1 MFSRRFSKDVPGW
14 QPAAEAACGA
24 LTGISSSLKL
34 AIVTGNEDLYRR
46 IEASFADDGID
57 CQRIDPERESVVR
70 SLQRD
75 TYSAVL
81 YDVGQSVSNAQTLL
95 EWRACH
101 ADLALPLVVMA
112 RISSSEMLQLFRA
125 GAEDVVLHP
134 FDMSELHARTHALLW
149 RSGALGHQRQRIQLG
164 PCVLDMATR
173 AGLLHGAPVK
183 LTCNEFTMA
192 WLLFSKAGECVS
204 RKQIA
209 SAVWGCAE
217 DIVGRPLEQYIY
229 RLRKKLRLDDDSG
242 LRLRTVY
249 ARGYVLEVVEVPQA
263 ADVRDVPDMPEV
275 LDVFEQHRMPV
286 AMAPLHIEDVEF
298 TS

>member
-1 MFSRRFSKDVPGW
+1 MLSRRFSKDMPGW
-14 QPAAEAACGA
+14 QPTAAVSRDASP
-24 LTGISSSLKL
+24 GISSSLKL

-46 IEASFADDGID
+46 IEAAFADDCID
-57 CQRIDPERESVVR
+57 CRRIDPERESIVR

-81 YDVGQSVSNAQTLL
+81 YDIGQSVSGAQALL

-101 ADLALPLVVMA
+101 ADLSLPLIAMA
-112 RISSSEMLQLFRA
+112 RISPSEMLQVFRA

-134 FDMSELHARTHALLW
+134 FDLSELHARTHALLW

-164 PCVLDMATR
+164 SCVLDKTTR
-173 AGLLHGAPVK
+173 AALLHGDPVT

-192 WLLFSKAGECVS
+192 WLLFSKVGECVS

-209 SAVWGCAE
+209 SAVWGCTE

-229 RLRKKLRLDDDSG
+229 RLRKKLRFDDHSG

-249 ARGYVLEVVEVPQA
+249 ARGYVLEVIEVPEVKEA
-263 ADVRDVPDMPEV
+263 SEASEVP
-275 LDVFEQHRMPV
+275 DVFEEHRMPV
-286 AMAPLHIEDVEF
+286 VEAACQIEDVEF